1 MNPLC
6 DRNPK
11 EAKNRIKVNRKISRF
26 LTFAEGL
33 TAEEFTKF
41 VIGSLFLTGKKE
53 RLVSVLSEIAYKSEL
68 GKKYDKSCD
77 RMSLLYKRVSDKF
90 LGDEG
95 CRKGD

>member
-41 VIGSLFLTGKKE
+41 VIGSLF
-53 RLVSVLSEIAYKSEL
+53 
-68 GKKYDKSCD
+68 
-77 RMSLLYKRVSDKF
+77 
-90 LGDEG
+90 
-95 CRKGD
+95 